1 MKQSRSSTWFEMRK
15 EIKSFEICFFS
26 ISQVEN
32 KVMNMVKI
40 SYGSIFANQTQS
52 MWGNAF
58 GNCNSIAPKV
68 ELQNSTHMFCLQ
80 NLISQII

>member
-15 EIKSFEICFFS
+15 EIKSFEISFFS

-52 MWGNAF
+52 M
-58 GNCNSIAPKV
+58 
-68 ELQNSTHMFCLQ
+68 
-80 NLISQII
+80 